1 MNEKTKENT
10 LALFEYVKKIKEQ
23 SRRVITDIMKYD
35 KIYDPREL
43 AQRDPEHIHIY
54 FRENDSSSEERES
67 FVLFE
72 VEQPEL
78 HTCPRPPASIVDWLA
93 ADWER
98 LSTERVGIRKQITS
112 TTSMS
117 EFITEDFIADQKRVK
132 AFHTWNE
139 LRNQWRV
146 QEQKRR
152 NTKRTFDDLYSIYQ
166 EMRDNLDG
174 MELVVGNGDFRCR
187 EMPAKG
193 EIIDHPLLLRKVRL
207 QYHKQKRSIQI
218 VDTDEQTEFY
228 DECLKYLDDIPGLN
242 QQHVREYIQEND
254 PHPMDADIETVL
266 RHIASELTPECHF
279 IDKKEKSPKLA
290 KYYLEEDIRIFRR
303 QPKSGMIQLLNGV
316 IQKIK
321 DGAELAP
328 GLEKIV
334 EEREG
339 EINKDESVNNYT
351 DDSVHNIYGEAEDLY
366 LTKPANEEQIAVARL
381 IEREPA
387 VVVQGPPGTGKTH
400 TIANLMGHFLAQGKR
415 VLVTSFTPK
424 ALRVLK
430 DKLPKNIQCLCVS
443 TLEDGH
449 ADMEQSVD
457 GICQV
462 MSTKKVNDLFSKAHN
477 LEKRRRT
484 ILSELQSNREK
495 LLRIRKLELRH
506 DAFVFDGKGYSL
518 SDMAKFI
525 AAHETYDFIPGDVR
539 EGAPFPLTADETEN
553 LAILS
558 QRIDADVLREL
569 GNDMPCSSDVPH
581 AMAFAQWLSDSERI
595 RYAWESVLSE
605 VGGVTCSSD
614 GGVLFH
620 GKPVMREFH
629 AEEFDALCAWC
640 TQQKLT
646 PETELWVQDAILA
659 GRQGGG
665 RLEVWNRLGE
675 TIRESRQKQEES
687 RAVLFGKT
695 IVVESSILY
704 DDRIKKALG
713 ELFNEYGENATPSKV
728 KLLMHRD
735 WKWAMEGI
743 KIDGDSL
750 NGREAYRSALLY
762 LELTACHEQV
772 RKSWNALMVP
782 LGAKSY
788 ESMEESDDD
797 TDDLCAAEWT
807 KIDQALH
814 WYEEVFCT
822 LKNMAATAGIDT
834 EVLFPQDD
842 AALTPK
848 AALDRDITWMHS
860 EWPKYLELFRLYY
873 VEEAEIQDRIRSLIN
888 ILGQYTGGIGRALL
902 NAVQSGD
909 VEEYR
914 AHYEKLVQYEALIPS
929 CKQRNELIQKIYP
942 VAELWANSLS
952 QGTYMFTMEHAH
964 MAQDAWKYKQFA
976 LQLENMRTE
985 DSIYVEGRIWELTE
999 ELHMITGDLAEL
1011 LTWGHL
1017 LRRIEGTDIDRAL
1030 QFWKQSVRKLG
1041 KGTGKKAGMYRSEAK
1056 KHMQKVQPAVPAWI
1070 MSIEQVWNNLSPESE
1085 RFDIVIVDESSQ
1097 ADITA
1102 LPLFYYGNR
1111 VIIVGDDEQVS
1122 PSFSRIPDDEL
1133 KKLQEQTIVGK
1144 IENARLL
1151 DLKTSLYDIAN
1162 SNFERRML
1170 CEHFRCVP
1178 EIIGYSNRL
1187 SYHNQIQPLRESGSS
1202 GLKPVISYRVDGHRD
1217 NNDVNKKEA
1226 ETIVA
1231 LIAACCQ
1238 QKEYEG
1244 KTIGVISMLGTAQA
1258 YAVNQA
1264 VAEYLPFEQREAC
1277 NFLVGSPAE
1286 FQGDERDVIFLSL
1299 VDSNETPGKKM
1310 RLQGFGADNLMKKR
1324 YNVAVSRARD
1334 QLWVIHSMGLADL
1347 KEAETNQEGDIR
1359 RGLLDYV
1366 ENAADNLDELMTAAQ
1381 RAESEFEKRVVQG
1394 LLGYGYHLEQ
1404 QVRIG
1409 GYRLDIAVEYQGKKI
1424 AVECDGDRF
1433 HSTDEQLA
1441 SDLKRQSQLERLGW
1455 RFIRIRGSE
1464 FFRAPKATL
1473 ERVHKELAHYGIFPE
1488 KTSSAIGDKQR
1499 DELFERVKIRAQEL
1513 LVEWGLCE

>member
-1 MNEKTKENT
+1 
-10 LALFEYVKKIKEQ
+10 
-23 SRRVITDIMKYD
+23 MKYD
-35 KIYDPREL
+35 KIYDPKEL
-43 AQRDPEHIHIY
+43 MQRDPERIHLY
-54 FRENDSSSEERES
+54 LRETCSISEEQKP

-78 HTCPRPPASIVDWLA
+78 RACPRPPASLIRWIDSN
-93 ADWER
+93 WEQI
-98 LSTERVGIRKQITS
+98 SNECVGIRRQIV
-112 TTSMS
+112 SMS
-117 EFITEDFIADQKRVK
+117 AASEPTAEDFTADQKRVK
-132 AFHTWNE
+132 DFHTWNE
-139 LRNQWRV
+139 QRKQWRAE
-146 QEQKRR
+146 EQKRR
-152 NTKRTFDDLYSIYQ
+152 NTKRVFDDLYNISQ

-174 MELVVGNGDFRCR
+174 MELVVGNGFFRCR

-218 VDTDEQTEFY
+218 IDADEQTEFY

-242 QQHVREYIQEND
+242 QQRVRRYIQEND
-254 PHPMDADIETVL
+254 PHPMDEDIETVL

-279 IDKKEKSPKLA
+279 IDKKEKSPKFA
-290 KYYLEEDIRIFRR
+290 KYCLEEDIRIFRR
-303 QPKSGMIQLLNGV
+303 RPKSGMIQLLNGV

-321 DGAELAP
+321 DGAEVAP

-339 EINKDESVNNYT
+339 RTNKDESINNYIE
-351 DDSVHNIYGEAEDLY
+351 DSANNIYGDAENLY

-381 IEREPA
+381 IEKEPA

-415 VLVTSFTPK
+415 VLVTSCTPK

-449 ADMEQSVD
+449 ADMERSID

-462 MSTKKVNDLFSKAHN
+462 MSTKKANVLFSKAHH
-477 LEKRRRT
+477 LEKQRQM
-484 ILSELQSNREK
+484 IFSELQKNREK
-495 LLRIRKLELRH
+495 ALRIRKLELRQ

-525 AAHETYDFIPGDVR
+525 AAHETYDFIPGEVR
-539 EGAPFPLTADETEN
+539 EGSLFPLTADEIEE
-553 LAILS
+553 LALLG
-558 QRIDADVLREL
+558 QRVDADILQEL
-569 GNDMPCSSDVPH
+569 AADMPSSADIPDAATFVR
-581 AMAFAQWLSDSERI
+581 WLSDGERI
-595 RYAWESVLSE
+595 RSARETVLSE
-605 VGGVTCSSD
+605 LGGGTCTSD
-614 GGVLFH
+614 RGVLFH
-620 GKPVMREFH
+620 GNPVMQEFH
-629 AEEFDALCAWC
+629 AEEFNALCTWC
-640 TQQKLT
+640 AQKKLM

-659 GRQGGG
+659 GQQGGG
-665 RLEVWNRLGE
+665 RLGVWSRLGDA
-675 TIRESRQKQEES
+675 IRKSKEKKEES
-687 RAVLFGKT
+687 RVVLFGKT
-695 IVVESSILY
+695 ITVESSILH
-704 DDRIKKALG
+704 DDRIKKALE
-713 ELFNEYGENATPSKV
+713 ELSRAYGENSTPNKV
-728 KLLMHRD
+728 KLFMHGD
-735 WKWAMEGI
+735 WKRALYGI
-743 KIDGDSL
+743 KIDGDTL
-750 NGREAYRSALLY
+750 KGRENYLAALQY

-772 RKSWNALMVP
+772 RKSWNTLMAP

-788 ESMEESDDD
+788 ESMEESSDD

-807 KIDQALH
+807 KIDHALH
-814 WYEEVFCT
+814 WYEEIFSTVKT
-822 LKNMAATAGIDT
+822 MAATAGIDT
-834 EVLFPQDD
+834 AVVFPQDD

-848 AALDRDITWMHS
+848 AALERDMAWIHN
-860 EWPKYLELFRLYY
+860 EWPKYLELFGLYY
-873 VEEAEIQDRIRSLIN
+873 VEEAEIQENIRNLTN
-888 ILGQYTGGIGRALL
+888 ILGQYKGGLGGALL
-902 NAVQSGD
+902 GAVQSGD
-909 VEEYR
+909 AEEYR
-914 AHYEKLVQYEALIPS
+914 AHYEKLTQYEGLIPA
-929 CKQRNELIQKIYP
+929 CKRRDELIQKIYP
-942 VAELWANSLS
+942 VAELWADSLKK
-952 QGTYMFTMEHAH
+952 GAYNLTMERAR
-964 MAQDAWKYKQFA
+964 MVQDAWKYKQFI
-976 LQLENMRTE
+976 LQLENVRKE
-985 DSIYVEGRIWELTE
+985 DGVQIEGRIRTLTE
-999 ELHMITGDLAEL
+999 ELHMATGELAEL
-1011 LTWGHL
+1011 LTWGYL
-1017 LRRIEGTDIDRAL
+1017 LQRIEGTDIDRAL
-1030 QFWKQSVRKLG
+1030 QYWKQSVRKLG

-1085 RFDIVIVDESSQ
+1085 RFDIIIVDESSQ

-1122 PSFSRIPDDEL
+1122 PSFSRIPDVEL

-1151 DLKTSLYDIAN
+1151 DLKTSLYDVAN

-1187 SYHNQIQPLRESGSS
+1187 SYRNQIQPLRESGSS

-1217 NNDVNKKEA
+1217 KNDVNKKEA
-1226 ETIVA
+1226 EAIVA

-1238 QKEYEG
+1238 QKEYKG

-1264 VAEYLPFEQREAC
+1264 VSEYLPFDQREAC

-1299 VDSNETPGKKM
+1299 VDSNDTPGKKM

-1334 QLWVIHSMGLADL
+1334 QLWVIHSMGIADL

-1366 ENAADNLDELMTAAQ
+1366 ENAADNLDAFMTAAQ

-1404 QVRIG
+1404 QVPVG
-1409 GYRLDIAVEYQGKKI
+1409 GYRLDIAVEYRGRKI

-1441 SDLKRQSQLERLGW
+1441 GDLKRQSQLERLGW

-1464 FFRAPKATL
+1464 FFRAPEATL
-1473 ERVHKELAHYGIFPE
+1473 ERVHKELADHEIFPE
-1488 KTSSAIGDKQR
+1488 KSPSAVGDERR

-1513 LVEWGLCE
+1513 LIEWGLCD